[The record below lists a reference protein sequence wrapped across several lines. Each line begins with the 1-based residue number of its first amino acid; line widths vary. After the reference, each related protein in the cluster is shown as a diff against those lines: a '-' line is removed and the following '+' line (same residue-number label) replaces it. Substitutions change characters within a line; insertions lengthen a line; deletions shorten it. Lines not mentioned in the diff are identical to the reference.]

1 MSTILRVFSTKG
13 AEKRKQH
20 GSKGCTVFRDPAE
33 ADRVWV
39 IFDWDDKGWQSF
51 VSDPEVPA
59 ILKEAGHQ
67 GKPRWPSSPAAT
79 TPSPLSLRS
88 GAIAAPLSDFQA
100 NWRMQ

>member
-1 MSTILRVFSTKG
+1 MMLATTKVDDVDRFLKVFSTKG

-51 VSDPEVPA
+51 VADPEVPA

-67 GKPRWPSSPAAT
+67 GKQAAKLAG
-79 TPSPLSLRS
+79 SYH
-88 GAIAAPLSDFQA
+88 A
-100 NWRMQ
+100 

>member
-1 MSTILRVFSTKG
+1 MMLATTKVDDVDRFLKVFSTKG

-67 GKPRWPSSPAAT
+67 GKPQVAKLAGSYHA
-79 TPSPLSLRS
+79 
-88 GAIAAPLSDFQA
+88 
-100 NWRMQ
+100 